1 MLPMTKIH
9 CTYKNYFHRTKKKQ
23 LTVSGPTTFDGG
35 GIDRRGFL
43 SSGPGLFLDNRFLVD
58 KSILPDRGFI
68 IPLPPDA
75 NGLAAKSSP
84 FD

>member
-1 MLPMTKIH
+1 M
-9 CTYKNYFHRTKKKQ
+9 Q

-43 SSGPGLFLDNRFLVD
+43 SSGPGLFLDNRFLAVR
-58 KSILPDRGFI
+58 SILPDREGGFI
-68 IPLPPDA
+68 IPLPPD
-75 NGLAAKSSP
+75 GLAAKSSP